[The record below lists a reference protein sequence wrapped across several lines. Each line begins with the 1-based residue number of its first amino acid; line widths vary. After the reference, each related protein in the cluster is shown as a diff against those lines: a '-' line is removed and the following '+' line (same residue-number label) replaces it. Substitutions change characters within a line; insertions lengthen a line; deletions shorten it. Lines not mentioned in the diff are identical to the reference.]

1 MAIYSHSTFISP
13 LAPIP
18 SEAAVAI
25 GIPQHPILADYLLD
39 AIANG
44 YTTATSHLE
53 LGAEENGIQQFTIVR
68 EWFDAERANDWA
80 AFTIMVMSDPREAD
94 SFVGCTVVNT

>member
-1 MAIYSHSTFISP
+1 MAIYSHTTFISP

-18 SEAAVAI
+18 GEAVATI

-53 LGAEENGIQQFTIVR
+53 LGAEENGLQPFTIVR
-68 EWFDAERANDWA
+68 EWFDADRANDWV
-80 AFTIMVMSDPREAD
+80 AFTTLVMSDQRYAD
-94 SFVGCTVVNT
+94 AFVSCTIVNT